1 MPTDFSVRKQVILGG
16 LILLVLTDAALGV
29 YSWQLASAPQT
40 PQQQFAHQAM
50 QLKVLKGEI
59 ERAQKIRNEIPNT
72 QKDCDRFEQ
81 SLFPKS
87 SGYSAVTSELGNM
100 AKKTGVQLED
110 VALKQ
115 VDPESR
121 KIIEVVIDATVN
133 GDYKNV
139 VAFLN
144 AVQRSN
150 STYAMDSL
158 TLGSENSTQGPAGFI
173 KVALHL
179 KTYFRTTA

>member
-1 MPTDFSVRKQVILGG
+1 MPVDFSVRKQVILGA
-16 LILLVLTDAALGV
+16 LILLVLADVALGV

-40 PQQQFAHQAM
+40 PQEKYAEQVT
-50 QLKVLKGEI
+50 QLKVLKGDI
-59 ERAQKIRNEIPNT
+59 DRAQKIRNEIPST

-87 SGYSAVTSELGNM
+87 TGYSSVTSELGEM
-100 AKKTGVQLED
+100 AKKAGVQLED

-115 VDPESR
+115 VDRDSR
-121 KIIEVVIDATVN
+121 KIMEVVIDANVN

-144 AVQRSN
+144 AVQRTD

-158 TLGSENSTQGPAGFI
+158 TLGSENSAQGPTGFI
-173 KVALHL
+173 RVAVHL

>member
-1 MPTDFSVRKQVILGG
+1 MPTDFAVRKQMILGG
-16 LILLVLTDAALGV
+16 VILLVLADTALGV

-40 PQQQFAHQAM
+40 PQQQVAQQSM
-50 QLKVLKGEI
+50 QLKVLKGDI
-59 ERAQKIRNEIPNT
+59 ERAQKIRNDIPNT

-81 SLFPKS
+81 SLFPVGT
-87 SGYSAVTSELGNM
+87 GYSSVTSELGDM
-100 AKKTGVQLED
+100 ARKAGVQLED
-110 VALKQ
+110 VAFKQ
-115 VDPESR
+115 VDSESR
-121 KIIEVVIDATVN
+121 KITEVVIDATVN

-158 TLGSENSTQGPAGFI
+158 TLGSENTQGPAGFI
-173 KVALHL
+173 KVAVHL
-179 KTYFRTTA
+179 KTYFRTTG

>member
-16 LILLVLTDAALGV
+16 VILLVLADVVLGV

-40 PQQQFAHQAM
+40 PQEKYAQQVM
-50 QLKVLKGEI
+50 QLKVLKGDI
-59 ERAQKIRNEIPNT
+59 DHAQSIRNEIPNT

-81 SLFPKS
+81 SLFPATT
-87 SGYSAVTSELGNM
+87 GYSSVTSELGGI

-110 VALKQ
+110 VAFKQ

-121 KIIEVVIDATVN
+121 KIIEVVIDATIN

-139 VAFLN
+139 VGFLN
-144 AVQRSN
+144 AVQRTD

-158 TLGSENSTQGPAGFI
+158 TLGSENSQGSAGFI
-173 KVALHL
+173 KVAVHL
-179 KTYFRTTA
+179 KTYFRATA

>member
-1 MPTDFSVRKQVILGG
+1 MPVDFSARKQMILGG
-16 LILLVLTDAALGV
+16 VILLALADVALGL
-29 YSWQLASAPQT
+29 YSWELASAPQT
-40 PQQQFAHQAM
+40 PQQQYAQQSM
-50 QLKVLKGEI
+50 QLKVLKGDI
-59 ERAQKIRNEIPNT
+59 ERAQKIRSDIPST

-81 SLFPKS
+81 SLFPVS
-87 SGYSAVTSELGNM
+87 TGYSSVTSELGDM

-110 VALKQ
+110 VAFKQ
-115 VDPESR
+115 DSESH
-121 KIIEVVIDATVN
+121 KIVEVVIDATIN

-158 TLGSENSTQGPAGFI
+158 TLGSENSQGPAGFI
-173 KVALHL
+173 KVAVHL

>member
-1 MPTDFSVRKQVILGG
+1 MPIDFSVRKQAILGG
-16 LILLVLTDAALGV
+16 VILLVLADVALGV

-40 PQQQFAHQAM
+40 PQQQFAQQAM
-50 QLKVLKGEI
+50 QLKVLKGDI
-59 ERAQKIRNEIPNT
+59 DRAQKIRSDIPNT

-87 SGYSAVTSELGNM
+87 SGYSSVTSELGNM
-100 AKKTGVQLED
+100 AKKTGIQLED
-110 VALKQ
+110 VTLKE

-121 KIIEVVIDATVN
+121 KIVEVVIDATIN

-139 VAFLN
+139 VGFLN
-144 AVQRSN
+144 AVQRTD
-150 STYAMDSL
+150 STYAVDSL
-158 TLGSENSTQGPAGFI
+158 TLGTENSTQGPAGFI
-173 KVALHL
+173 KVAVHL